1 MIICKFDLQNTQD
14 MYKRRQVFEGAEN
27 ESLFL
32 WGARQTGK
40 STLLK
45 FIFPEARLF
54 DLLLSDVYERLNR
67 NPSLLRETILADES
81 QSVVVIDEIQRI
93 PALLNEVHW
102 LIVNKGTRFILSGS
116 SPRKILHSGA
126 NLLGGRALRYELYPL
141 VSSEIPDFDLLTA
154 INNGMLPRHYD
165 SKKPKNLISAYIG
178 NYLRDE
184 IVAEARIRNVGTFQR
199 FLEVAA
205 LTNGEIM
212 NYSNIASD
220 TGVSAYIV
228 KEYFQIV
235 EETLIGRFV
244 PSFQKRPKRRVI
256 SAPKFYL
263 FDVGIVN
270 FLLNRSNIEVKT
282 ELFGKAFEHFI
293 YQEIYA
299 HSRYCDKNY
308 NISYWRT
315 ASGLEV
321 DFILGDH
328 EVAIEIK
335 ATEEAQPRHLKGLK
349 AFMEEY
355 TVKKA
360 ILVSNDSFPRL
371 TNGVLVLPWKDF
383 LKKLWNNE
391 II

>member
-154 INNGMLPRHYD
+154 INNGIDRK
-165 SKKPKNLISAYIG
+165 S
-178 NYLRDE
+178 
-184 IVAEARIRNVGTFQR
+184 VV
-199 FLEVAA
+199 
-205 LTNGEIM
+205 
-212 NYSNIASD
+212 
-220 TGVSAYIV
+220 
-228 KEYFQIV
+228 
-235 EETLIGRFV
+235 
-244 PSFQKRPKRRVI
+244 
-256 SAPKFYL
+256 
-263 FDVGIVN
+263 
-270 FLLNRSNIEVKT
+270 
-282 ELFGKAFEHFI
+282 
-293 YQEIYA
+293 
-299 HSRYCDKNY
+299 
-308 NISYWRT
+308 
-315 ASGLEV
+315 
-321 DFILGDH
+321 
-328 EVAIEIK
+328 
-335 ATEEAQPRHLKGLK
+335 
-349 AFMEEY
+349 
-355 TVKKA
+355 
-360 ILVSNDSFPRL
+360 
-371 TNGVLVLPWKDF
+371 
-383 LKKLWNNE
+383 
-391 II
+391 